1 MMNENQLIKYLKN
14 DLEELTDI
22 LGSIDPGQ
30 VLSAMEVRLMQ
41 SRVRSLYEEFEM
53 LQDTLGQ
60 KATDNTP
67 KTETKSRKKT
77 VADSTAKQKAV
88 RTDGAIADSDEIAKK
103 EIEQPKEEPP
113 QVKEEQPAPKKE
125 ENVAHADEQ
134 IVEKPLD
141 EPEEQESKVYDTPT
155 AEPHSA
161 DVAPVDD
168 QWQQEKYSEESMS
181 DVNGR
186 IIADKFDVS
195 SSLNDRMAAHFAQK
209 DLASK
214 LQHHPIADL
223 TKSIKLNDKVWFIK
237 ELFGGNAE
245 QYKEAVNA
253 VNSMQDMDEALNFLE
268 QHYVFDQEKE
278 SFKNFM
284 ELIYRRFLK

>member
-1 MMNENQLIKYLKN
+1 MMNESQLIKYLKN

-30 VLSAMEVRLMQ
+30 TLSAMEVRLMQ

-60 KATDNTP
+60 KTTDSIP
-67 KTETKSRKKT
+67 KTEEKRRKKT
-77 VADSTAKQKAV
+77 VVDSSAKQNANKTHEVVADSEDITENEV
-88 RTDGAIADSDEIAKK
+88 
-103 EIEQPKEEPP
+103 EQPKEESR
-113 QVKEEQPAPKKE
+113 QVKEEQPDLKNE
-125 ENVAHADEQ
+125 ENAAHADEQ
-134 IVEKPLD
+134 VVEKPLA
-141 EPEEQESKVYDTPT
+141 EPEEQEAFDTSI
-155 AEPHSA
+155 AEQQAA
-161 DVAPVDD
+161 DAAPVDD
-168 QWQQEKYSEESMS
+168 QWQPENEPEEAIL
-181 DVNGR
+181 DTNGR
-186 IIADKFDVS
+186 IIADKFDAS

-214 LQHHPIADL
+214 LQQHPIADL

-237 ELFGGNAE
+237 ELFGGNADD
-245 QYKEAVNA
+245 YKEAVNV
-253 VNSMQDMDEALNFLE
+253 VNNMQDMDEALNFLE